1 MRDENEAVF
10 IELDPWVASN
20 SGEITLVD
28 TSFPYSQILTAVKI
42 VRGFMYVI
50 KNTPAQL
57 HLAIM
62 WVFICHFRTLTA
74 D

>member
-28 TSFPYSQILTAVKI
+28 TIFPYSQILTAMKI

-50 KNTPAQL
+50 KNTPA
-57 HLAIM
+57 
-62 WVFICHFRTLTA
+62 
-74 D
+74 